1 MTDISLLP
9 EEMRKKG
16 DIQKKASGT
25 GEDLTFHVPQ
35 ADIGAGLT
43 AGATLPQE
51 KKRSGFFSWL
61 FPNNSKKVE
70 RPDADKESSLADTR
84 PKSPRVSV
92 GGMMQQER
100 AAMSTVQSSTAQAI
114 RTVPPPAAPKM
125 HVPSAE
131 TSVRQRPT
139 PVEERSTPPVRFNQ
153 TVRQPKPAQPTIP
166 APAPQGSQTAP
177 SVVRNER
184 SLALG
189 VRAPSSTSAPAPA
202 PAPAVGVPPRVHDVA
217 TPNAPGLRV
226 SLIPTMQGEG
236 GGFSGNQ
243 GRKAVFLGVGVL
255 VFLLLGTVGTL
266 RYVQAQKTKTET
278 WNNQRNVAQESLATL
293 RQSLDGARLFAAQ
306 VQTLRVLLS
315 GHLAWSQFFTLLEK
329 NTHQDI
335 AYTQIATDG
344 VDTVI
349 LQADARSYRAIA
361 EQVEHLS
368 LVEGIEEVH
377 VSGMTTELGP
387 TGTLKG
393 VHLLLTIRFDPQ
405 LLLAESDR
413 VPGL

>member
-51 KKRSGFFSWL
+51 KKRSGFFAWL
-61 FPNNSKKVE
+61 FPNNSKKVV
-70 RPDADKESSLADTR
+70 RPDAAKESSLAETR

-92 GGMMQQER
+92 GDMMRQER
-100 AAMSTVQSSTAQAI
+100 VAMSSVKSPAANAI
-114 RTVPPPAAPKM
+114 PTVPSPTAPKM

-131 TSVRQRPT
+131 TSVRQRPI
-139 PVEERSTPPVRFNQ
+139 PVEERPTPPARFNE
-153 TVRQPKPAQPTIP
+153 TVRQSKPAQPTMP
-166 APAPQGSQTAP
+166 VPAPQGRQAP
-177 SVVRNER
+177 PPVVRNER
-184 SLALG
+184 SVALA
-189 VRAPSSTSAPAPA
+189 APAPTSLST
-202 PAPAVGVPPRVHDVA
+202 PAVDVSPRVHDVPA
-217 TPNAPGLRV
+217 PNAPGLRV
-226 SLIPTMQGEG
+226 SLIPTMHGEG
-236 GGFSGNQ
+236 GELARNQ

-255 VFLLLGTVGTL
+255 AFLLLGTVGAL
-266 RYVQAQKTKTET
+266 RYVQTQKTKTEA
-278 WNNQRNVAQESLATL
+278 WNNQSKVAQESLGTL
-293 RQSLDGARLFAAQ
+293 RQSVDGARLFAAQ

-344 VDTVI
+344 VNTVI

-368 LVEGIEEVH
+368 LVEGIMEVH

-405 LLLAESDR
+405 LLLAENDR